1 MRGAASMAP
10 PDALAVRT
18 VENALLYGIILPVG
32 GLVLLAML
40 AAVVWLLWRIH
51 PLIVVVFVAV
61 HLVWL
66 SLELG
71 GRGGPEPNCPD
82 LLNPAC

>member
-1 MRGAASMAP
+1 MAP
-10 PDALAVRT
+10 PDALAVT
-18 VENALLYGIILPVG
+18 NVENALLYGIILPVG

-61 HLVWL
+61 HLAWL

-71 GRGGPEPNCPD
+71 QDLEPECREA
-82 LLNPAC
+82 LLSAC